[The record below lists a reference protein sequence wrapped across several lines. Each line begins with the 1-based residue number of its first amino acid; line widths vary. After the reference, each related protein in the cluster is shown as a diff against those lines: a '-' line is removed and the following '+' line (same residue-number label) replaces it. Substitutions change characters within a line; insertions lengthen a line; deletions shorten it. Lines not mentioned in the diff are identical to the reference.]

1 MWLFSAFYAFIASNL
16 FVHMAHS
23 IFNNIKI
30 IYGLKY
36 NVNRIF
42 IKSLHIIYLID
53 YHYSFENNKKQ
64 DQDTWKRYKLVN
76 IDRFAKY
83 FTTDRSVNNHFGIA
97 EKMIL
102 EQSTFHDQLRNLF
115 TLSLVKSNIHEYI
128 MRKLTQIDTQIR
140 AR

>member
-16 FVHMAHS
+16 FVHMAHI

-83 FTTDRSVNNHFGIA
+83 FTTDRSVNNRLSTISYGI
-97 EKMIL
+97 
-102 EQSTFHDQLRNLF
+102 FLRFLWLNPIF
-115 TLSLVKSNIHEYI
+115 TSI
-128 MRKLTQIDTQIR
+128 
-140 AR
+140 